1 MKFSIGDKVL
11 LKRTMEEAE
20 VYSIISLTMVEVVF
34 ENTIFPVF
42 TDEIDHPYLHWFTQK
57 KNTDKKKLQE
67 LPLEKDLKVQV
78 IPSGFHIMFIPQ
90 YVIHEMEEQV
100 SKVKVYLLNGL
111 KQELAIQYKV
121 ANTFVDFQL
130 QSQLYNNQSF
140 YVHDLD
146 FEAISAN
153 PNFTVLVNYLDEFN
167 NKEIAELQLKLSAKK
182 LAQHLHDS
190 KTQGVPSFQ
199 FELWEQKRIESKVQH
214 SLKPTMGTKLHLV
227 PNNARPSQK
236 KEGYEHYYLP
246 DVIDIHI
253 EKLVPHVKGMNNA
266 EILQLQLKHAMH
278 ALDHANAAR
287 KDRLTI
293 IHGVGEGVLKERLHA
308 LLKTCEFVKRF
319 ENNWQQ
325 KFGFGATEVYLK

>member
-20 VYSIISLTMVEVVF
+20 VISIISSTMVEVVF
-34 ENTIFPVF
+34 EHTIFPVF
-42 TDEIDHPYLHWFTQK
+42 IDEIDHPYLHWFTQK
-57 KNTDKKKLQE
+57 KNTEKKKLQE
-67 LPLEKDLKVQV
+67 LPLEKDLKVEE
-78 IPSGFHIMFIPQ
+78 IPSGFHILFIPQ
-90 YVIHEMEEQV
+90 YVMHEMEEQV

-111 KQELAIQYKV
+111 QQELAIQYKV
-121 ANTFVDFQL
+121 TNAFVDFKL
-130 QSQLYNNQSF
+130 QCQLYNNQSF

-153 PNFTVLVNYLDEFN
+153 PNFTTLVTYLDKFQ
-167 NKEIAELQLKLSAKK
+167 NKQIAELQLKLSSKK
-182 LAQHLHDS
+182 LAQYLHNS
-190 KTQGVPSFQ
+190 KTQGLPSFQ
-199 FELWEQKRIESKVQH
+199 FELWKQKRTESKVQE
-214 SLKPTMGTKLHLV
+214 KFMPAMRTKAQLV
-227 PNNARPSQK
+227 PNNARSTQK
-236 KEGYEHYYLP
+236 NKGYEHYYLP

-253 EKLVPHVKGMNNA
+253 EKLVPHAKGMNSA
-266 EILQLQLKHAMH
+266 AILQLQLKHAMD
-278 ALDHANAAR
+278 ALDQAFAAR

-308 LLKTCEFVKRF
+308 MLKTCEFVKCF